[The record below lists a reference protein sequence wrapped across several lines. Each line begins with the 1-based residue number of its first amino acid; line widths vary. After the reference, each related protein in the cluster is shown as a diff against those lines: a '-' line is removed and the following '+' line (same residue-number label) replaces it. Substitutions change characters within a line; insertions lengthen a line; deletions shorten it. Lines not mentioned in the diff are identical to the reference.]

1 MEDLDLILQ
10 QYVATANNPEYNLD
24 WDVINSKFPELAE
37 YDPIALQQYVA
48 TANNPKYGK
57 DWGVINAK
65 FPELGYGIVEKP
77 KTSEDAIRSVS
88 NIKKG
93 IDKNDPEVISAIAEK
108 YFNLDNLKRERTP
121 FPMAGTP
128 LFDLRDDDE
137 KYVND
142 LETDLKNYFEKTT
155 TDSWV
160 DWNTGETKHF
170 ARETGDFSKYEQY
183 KEYQDTRVFNLDW
196 VDESTI
202 SNAVEHRQEQKVHQ
216 YIQNIDDDEVQKSAE
231 IAAEEIPSGIF
242 GEDEGHELHRFVQA
256 LKRDRESV
264 EKAKSARVSKL
275 RVFSPGSM
283 ELEAK
288 AGGEAQKVLNT
299 YVTKKQKQLERD
311 IFNFE
316 NDSKT
321 FEETRDK
328 YQPEITKLEQDL
340 EALGEVNEYSSA
352 EEIAKY
358 NEIATKTNSII
369 EKFTKETEGL
379 NIMERQVDLLSR
391 FKKHEQAISK
401 ITEADKIAKAFALDY
416 SFSERALLSMEKAII
431 GDMGGI
437 VLGTLAGI
445 AGISEKIAGAL
456 GDEETNEPV
465 IEYFKN
471 AYAASID
478 YNESLSNH
486 KESSLPLTTPWKDVR
501 FPLPFRD
508 GKGSWKNIGE
518 HNIGEVSQQ
527 LFANNSFSILSAL
540 TYGAAIKAG
549 MKVIPA
555 SRALMR
561 TFFAVEGG
569 AKLSKMEIAQKN
581 ATESIKWLEEEA
593 LPSATTQDERLEI
606 LEQISDQDKAL
617 NVSQVKKAFTTIL
630 YGGIAAYAERL
641 GTMGYV
647 RRLNTMIKGVSRP
660 SIKNTIK
667 GAGAFTLN
675 SGIEYIEEFVT
686 QVGHNLVDVGVLD
699 QNKSLIAGIDAEFNM
714 NVLFSTMAIQTPST
728 GTNIYNSITNEIS
741 SRKDIAEKRKIRD
754 RVVEWLNVLEKD
766 NKRPKGKR
774 LLSNDD
780 RTNIENTINRLLKK
794 QV

>member
-1 MEDLDLILQ
+1 
-10 QYVATANNPEYNLD
+10 
-24 WDVINSKFPELAE
+24 
-37 YDPIALQQYVA
+37 
-48 TANNPKYGK
+48 
-57 DWGVINAK
+57 
-65 FPELGYGIVEKP
+65 
-77 KTSEDAIRSVS
+77 
-88 NIKKG
+88 
-93 IDKNDPEVISAIAEK
+93 
-108 YFNLDNLKRERTP
+108 
-121 FPMAGTP
+121 
-128 LFDLRDDDE
+128 
-137 KYVND
+137 
-142 LETDLKNYFEKTT
+142 
-155 TDSWV
+155 
-160 DWNTGETKHF
+160 
-170 ARETGDFSKYEQY
+170 
-183 KEYQDTRVFNLDW
+183 
-196 VDESTI
+196 
-202 SNAVEHRQEQKVHQ
+202 
-216 YIQNIDDDEVQKSAE
+216 
-231 IAAEEIPSGIF
+231 
-242 GEDEGHELHRFVQA
+242 
-256 LKRDRESV
+256 
-264 EKAKSARVSKL
+264 
-275 RVFSPGSM
+275 
-283 ELEAK
+283 
-288 AGGEAQKVLNT
+288 
-299 YVTKKQKQLERD
+299 
-311 IFNFE
+311 
-316 NDSKT
+316 
-321 FEETRDK
+321 
-328 YQPEITKLEQDL
+328 
-340 EALGEVNEYSSA
+340 
-352 EEIAKY
+352 
-358 NEIATKTNSII
+358 
-369 EKFTKETEGL
+369 
-379 NIMERQVDLLSR
+379 MERQVDLLSR

-431 GDMGGI
+431 VDMGGI
-437 VLGTLAGI
+437 VFGTLAGI

-527 LFANNSFSILSAL
+527 LFANNRFSILSAL

-569 AKLSKMEIAQKN
+569 AKLSEMEIAQKN

-686 QVGHNLVDVGVLD
+686 QVGHNLVDVGVLA

-714 NVLFSTMAIQTPST
+714 NVLFSTFAIQAPST
-728 GTNIYNSITNEIS
+728 GRNIYNSVRNEIL

-754 RVVEWLNVLEKD
+754 RVVEWLNVLAKD

-774 LLSNDD
+774 LL
-780 RTNIENTINRLLKK
+780 
-794 QV
+794 